1 MLWMG
6 LLLLAGYC
14 FFGIS
19 RLKLDNNLLSIMPT
33 HIENKEYTTQLSD
46 LQSNRNIVL
55 VLHAPAPSD
64 TALTMLLDNA
74 AWWDSTLHSSTFL
87 SLALDLNRI
96 RLSDSDQ
103 RLIYDSIFYNLPLL
117 LDSSDYTQLSA
128 KLTPTGIQKTIEQ
141 NARLNSGYSGIALRQ
156 YLQKDP
162 LHLTALVLNKLKSF
176 QAYPGLKQVNGFLVS
191 EDEQTLLINLPA
203 YPGNASDDA
212 LLDSLNRLKKSSTAR
227 FDIDSY
233 LLGAPVATKLNKDRS
248 IRDSIFTGIISLA
261 FILLLLWYFFR
272 NRSVPLIALFPAI
285 GGFAFALATIGF
297 IGVPLVAMAMSAGT
311 IILAMGINYAIH
323 LVNAYHFS
331 KDREDA
337 IGEITKPMLIGNIT
351 TVLAFY
357 MLHSSSSLLL
367 RQYSI
372 LAVLSLL
379 MGVLITLVVLPLW
392 LPEKKTSLQLP
403 RWVVKFSNYEF
414 HKNKWYVVAM
424 ILGTII
430 LLPFASKITFQGN
443 MDSLNYIPK
452 EEKIGMDLLQNK
464 LKLHLSTVNLVVSGD
479 HLDNILTNY
488 NLARR
493 QLISKNP
500 KLIIPDIIAIA
511 PSAESQYAGAELWK
525 NFWSDSL
532 VGLINTSLQSSP
544 ENKEAT
550 QISIFLSRLS
560 LFDTLA
566 VPERLSPI
574 LREKIA
580 GQFFS
585 TSGRDQMRLEVPV
598 IGKIPEIR
606 SQTNFSLFNR
616 HDFTT
621 KIAHYIQDDFN
632 NILWASAIIVFL
644 LLLFFYGRI
653 ELALLAFLPMAIS
666 WVWILGLAHLLG
678 IEIHIVNLILCTF
691 IFGLCDDYSIF
702 MVDGLTK
709 EYKYGIR
716 VISRDRQII
725 LISILVTVISLAALF
740 FGKHPAFHSFAL
752 LAIIGLAVVLFQSLI
767 LQPWLYDYFITARTS
782 RGNMPATLITTLFS
796 TLTFSLFI
804 LSGLVLSVL
813 GLVLKVTFL
822 MRLTFIRRIFLK
834 LIQLSARFVVWT
846 SYYAHVD
853 IENRNYF
860 DPTRPGIFIANH
872 QSHIDLLALPRITSR
887 MVVMTNTWVYNNPV
901 YGGMVRAAGYLP
913 GFENVENIMDQA
925 RENIEKGFS
934 ILIFPE
940 GSRSPNNELKRF
952 HKGAFYLAE
961 KLNVP
966 IYPVLVQGLT
976 NLLTKGEQ
984 HIKPGVGTLK
994 LLPAINPEERSWGET
1009 YSERARTITAYFKRE
1024 YNLHRDRMETPENN
1038 FKTLTRNYLYKGP
1051 LLYWYA
1057 KIKTLH
1063 EHLFIQLNALIPRQ
1077 ATIIDIGTGY
1087 GMLPLMLAMC
1097 GRNRIITGIDFD
1109 VEKIEVAANNYSVKN
1124 FSGLKFIGGDITH
1137 PDNGLLTSADAFIL
1151 YDVLHYLTPEQQY
1164 AVLDQ
1169 CGTLL
1174 HKDGSIFIREGI
1186 IRNNKLKSTNWIE
1199 FLSTRIFRFNKF
1211 TDKLHFIDNQLIESI
1226 AQKHDLEITI
1236 LHSSKY
1242 SSDTLIQ
1249 LKSQRS

>member
-1 MLWMG
+1 
-6 LLLLAGYC
+6 
-14 FFGIS
+14 
-19 RLKLDNNLLSIMPT
+19 
-33 HIENKEYTTQLSD
+33 
-46 LQSNRNIVL
+46 
-55 VLHAPAPSD
+55 
-64 TALTMLLDNA
+64 
-74 AWWDSTLHSSTFL
+74 
-87 SLALDLNRI
+87 
-96 RLSDSDQ
+96 
-103 RLIYDSIFYNLPLL
+103 
-117 LDSSDYTQLSA
+117 
-128 KLTPTGIQKTIEQ
+128 
-141 NARLNSGYSGIALRQ
+141 
-156 YLQKDP
+156 
-162 LHLTALVLNKLKSF
+162 
-176 QAYPGLKQVNGFLVS
+176 
-191 EDEQTLLINLPA
+191 
-203 YPGNASDDA
+203 
-212 LLDSLNRLKKSSTAR
+212 
-227 FDIDSY
+227 
-233 LLGAPVATKLNKDRS
+233 
-248 IRDSIFTGIISLA
+248 
-261 FILLLLWYFFR
+261 
-272 NRSVPLIALFPAI
+272 
-285 GGFAFALATIGF
+285 
-297 IGVPLVAMAMSAGT
+297 
-311 IILAMGINYAIH
+311 
-323 LVNAYHFS
+323 
-331 KDREDA
+331 
-337 IGEITKPMLIGNIT
+337 
-351 TVLAFY
+351 
-357 MLHSSSSLLL
+357 
-367 RQYSI
+367 
-372 LAVLSLL
+372 
-379 MGVLITLVVLPLW
+379 
-392 LPEKKTSLQLP
+392 
-403 RWVVKFSNYEF
+403 
-414 HKNKWYVVAM
+414 
-424 ILGTII
+424 
-430 LLPFASKITFQGN
+430 
-443 MDSLNYIPK
+443 
-452 EEKIGMDLLQNK
+452 
-464 LKLHLSTVNLVVSGD
+464 
-479 HLDNILTNY
+479 
-488 NLARR
+488 
-493 QLISKNP
+493 
-500 KLIIPDIIAIA
+500 
-511 PSAESQYAGAELWK
+511 
-525 NFWSDSL
+525 
-532 VGLINTSLQSSP
+532 
-544 ENKEAT
+544 
-550 QISIFLSRLS
+550 
-560 LFDTLA
+560 
-566 VPERLSPI
+566 
-574 LREKIA
+574 
-580 GQFFS
+580 
-585 TSGRDQMRLEVPV
+585 
-598 IGKIPEIR
+598 
-606 SQTNFSLFNR
+606 
-616 HDFTT
+616 
-621 KIAHYIQDDFN
+621 
-632 NILWASAIIVFL
+632 
-644 LLLFFYGRI
+644 
-653 ELALLAFLPMAIS
+653 
-666 WVWILGLAHLLG
+666 
-678 IEIHIVNLILCTF
+678 
-691 IFGLCDDYSIF
+691 

-767 LQPWLYDYFITARTS
+767 LQPWLYDYFITARTR
-782 RGNMPATLITTLFS
+782 RGNMPATFITTLFS

-853 IENRNYF
+853 IENKNYF

-913 GFENVENIMDQA
+913 GFENVENIIDQA

-984 HIKPGVGTLK
+984 HIKPGLGTLK

-1009 YSERARTITAYFKRE
+1009 YSERTRTITAYFKRE

-1124 FSGLKFIGGDITH
+1124 FSGLKYIGGDITH

-1164 AVLDQ
+1164 AVLNQ